1 MNLPW
6 KPPLPPSPGG
16 GGRSSQSLKNT
27 KLKLLERLFS
37 LDDNRECIAMFF
49 KFLNHEII
57 KQQQDLPLT
66 PQQNDEKPSHGSG
79 RHGRYHGITLF
90 CIENDINYLLTSS
103 GCQYIVT
110 QLIEQLSSPPHC
122 IVIMDSYIM
131 TKLARGLLKP
141 MSAILGGQLKIEG
154 DIKVFGELT
163 PLLRASV
170 KAMME
175 HNKTNFNL
183 DVSILRTYVK
193 TDQQNHHKH
202 TEYVIRSIDRI
213 GGNYWET
220 PHRFSD
226 FIQFRKILKESGY
239 QNLPDL
245 PSKLLIHSSVHPT
258 VVRRR
263 MEDLALF
270 LQLIIIQVGSSDP
283 HVVNFLGAYMSG
295 STQTISQLTI
305 PTSLKKTTQ
314 DNSGGEN
321 EDVIGEIDGDDD
333 DDDLDSFHSGLSSVD
348 DSLKMKHAL
357 KVAQEH
363 AEYYVHE
370 TKRKPSIVSSSF
382 HSASFSVD
390 KDSKSVDKNSHAGLP
405 MNLASTLTYS
415 TPSLP
420 ATNNSRTHIVRDE
433 IFQLKKRI
441 DNLESLA
448 GDGKSLSS
456 YLASCCLHLLP
467 RITLW
472 GTIFS
477 LILGFALPLLL
488 SSSDRVSASFSH
500 LKEGGFTSMA
510 IAYFLPSSVLSI
522 LTYVFAFVMITF
534 IISMPYSRRAAAVSI
549 VLYLLYPLL
558 SPLLSL
564 IFQIINSLLESD
576 SSLPRSS
583 PQLCGIGVYVPDQDM
598 CSFSPTRILV
608 TSSFFILSQIIR
620 RKGFP
625 ELLLSWMISIP
636 INYSLHTM
644 KNFGIKVFPSHPL
657 TSLLKY
663 IMIIE
668 RLFAI
673 YTPIAT
679 VVSAYIYLT
688 LFLKVFGYAAPSLI
702 SGTNST
708 PQQLAFPDKK
718 QRHFNDSSRNLTSSA
733 YHALDRVLAEY
744 VLNEICSLQSI
755 FIKLGQYVAG
765 RPDLV
770 SSLWSSILSKLHD
783 SCPVSSSLYIKTI
796 VETCLTATKRQDEKL
811 CNSTKP
817 KFYSYQ
823 KKKLRSLD
831 ELFETF
837 EMKPIVSGC
846 IAQYHQA
853 TMIID
858 GQLYEVMVKVQHP
871 TIETLFHI
879 DMNALKTIVTVATKF
894 YSKWKVAYPHHNL
907 LYCLISSFSSRSLM
921 SSMSGRTH

>member
-1 MNLPW
+1 M
-6 KPPLPPSPGG
+6 
-16 GGRSSQSLKNT
+16 SLKDS
-27 KLKLLERLFS
+27 KLKLLDRLFS
-37 LDDNRECIAMFF
+37 IDDNRECIAMFF
-49 KFLNHEII
+49 KFLNNEIL
-57 KQQQDLPLT
+57 KQQKEEG
-66 PQQNDEKPSHGSG
+66 QNKEGEGQVQENGHH
-79 RHGRYHGITLF
+79 RHGYHGVTLF
-90 CIENDINYLLTSS
+90 CIENDINYLLTSN

-110 QLIEQLSSPPHC
+110 QLIEQLTSPPHC
-122 IVIMDSYIM
+122 VVIMDSYIM

-193 TDQQNHHKH
+193 SDDGNNRH

-226 FIQFRKILKESGY
+226 FIQFRKVLKDSGF

-245 PSKLLIHSSVHPT
+245 PRKHLIHSSVHPT

-270 LQLIIIQVGSSDP
+270 LQLIIIQIGSSDP
-283 HVVNFLGAYMSG
+283 HVVNFLGAYLSG
-295 STQTISQLTI
+295 TTQTISQLTI
-305 PTSLKKTTQ
+305 PSSLKKSGDTNH
-314 DNSGGEN
+314 DNSSTGEN
-321 EDVIGEIDGDDD
+321 EDEMGDGDDD
-333 DDDLDSFHSGLSSVD
+333 DNESFHNGLSSVD
-348 DSLKMKHAL
+348 DALKMKHAL

-363 AEYYVHE
+363 AEFYVHE
-370 TKRKPSIVSSSF
+370 THRKPSIVSSSF
-382 HSASFSVD
+382 YSASFSLENH
-390 KDSKSVDKNSHAGLP
+390 SKSVDKTSTAGVGYP
-405 MNLASTLTYS
+405 VNLASTLTYS
-415 TPSLP
+415 SPSP
-420 ATNNSRTHIVRDE
+420 STANNSRTNTVRDE
-433 IFQLKKRI
+433 IFQLKRRI
-441 DNLESLA
+441 DTLESQA

-456 YLASCCLHLLP
+456 YLASSCLHFIP
-467 RITLW
+467 RVTLW

-477 LILGFALPLLL
+477 LVLGFALPLLL
-488 SSSDRVSASFSH
+488 SSSNRISVSFSH
-500 LKEGGFTSMA
+500 LREDFTLIA
-510 IAYFLPSSVLSI
+510 IAYILSSSMLSI
-522 LTYVFAFVMITF
+522 LTYLFSFVMITF
-534 IISMPYSRRAAAVSI
+534 IISMPYSRLAATVSI
-549 VLYLLYPLL
+549 VLYLLSPLL
-558 SPLLSL
+558 SPSLSL
-564 IFQIINSLLESD
+564 LFQIINNLLQAD
-576 SSLPRSS
+576 LPVHHSS
-583 PQLCGIGVYVPDQDM
+583 PQLCGIGVYLPDQDL
-598 CSFSPTRILV
+598 CSYSPTRIIL
-608 TSSFFILSQIIR
+608 TSSCFILLQIIR
-620 RKGFP
+620 RNGFI
-625 ELLLSWMISIP
+625 ELLLSWLISIP

-644 KNFGIKVFPSHPL
+644 KNFGVKVFPSHPL

-668 RLFAI
+668 RLFTI

-688 LFLKVFGYAAPSLI
+688 IFLKLFGYAAPSLI
-702 SGTNST
+702 SGTTNSSSQT
-708 PQQLAFPDKK
+708 STFPDKK
-718 QRHFNDSSRNLTSSA
+718 QRQFNDSNRNLTSSA

-770 SSLWSSILSKLHD
+770 SSLWSDILSKLHD

-796 VETCLTATKRQDEKL
+796 VETCLTATKTRDEKL
-811 CNSTKP
+811 CSHSSDSSKP
-817 KFYSYQ
+817 KLYYQ

-831 ELFETF
+831 ELFESF

-858 GQLYEVMVKVQHP
+858 GQLYEVVVKVQHP
-871 TIETLFHI
+871 TIETLFEI
-879 DMNALKTIVTVATKF
+879 DMSALTTIVTIATKF
-894 YSKWKVAYPHHNL
+894 YSKWKVSYSLSLLCLSPHVL
-907 LYCLISSFSSRSLM
+907 PLSSFSLLCYLSL
-921 SSMSGRTH
+921 SASLGCNQSVGDFFE